1 MKRLKYRKSSDYTLD
16 IDLENGYWLRVD
28 ALYNH
33 DSKRYEMAFYIKEN
47 TIDKDVAIETL
58 NNEHITFP
66 GERKTIKTEILR
78 YVSSLLSQ
86 NYFNDCIEHYEYE
99 IKCFEKGHELF
110 EEEKYREHLKGG
122 AA

>member
-47 TIDKDVAIETL
+47 TIDKDAAIETL

-86 NYFNDCIEHYEYE
+86 NILMIVLNIMNT
-99 IKCFEKGHELF
+99 KSSV
-110 EEEKYREHLKGG
+110 LKKDMSYLRKRNTGNI
-122 AA
+122 